1 MTGVGLFFA
10 HENSRSSQRE
20 MISDGVR
27 ALSDGG
33 FLLAAA
39 PTGIGKTAAAL
50 ASALHSSF
58 DNHISSERANIIF
71 MTGRQSQHK
80 IVVDTVR
87 KINSRI
93 PDGVPKISLVDII
106 GREGM
111 CDHVDRMTG
120 KCDCEDGVVEDS
132 RKSRRADLRKRLLEQ
147 PQHVDWT
154 IKYGRARK
162 ICPWASAR
170 LAAGH
175 ADILVCDYNHVF
187 VENVRESSLPAMGI
201 DLENSILIVD
211 EAHNLPDRIRSGLE
225 RRITDQVFKRAL
237 DNIAEYKGNLERR
250 DESLDTGESNELL
263 HARDLEK
270 QIIALQGP
278 MTEWFE
284 MLKSENNNSRGD
296 DLRISS
302 SDFLDVISKST
313 QGVLDEGESTEISRV
328 SDMMDRLFCVV
339 IDEEEDSEG
348 EEQNDCTRIAE
359 ILEICIR
366 YRDSPA
372 FALVFDHSLEQP
384 RITSHLLD
392 PSLVGKEIFER
403 CRGAILMSGTLFPPE
418 MYSEVLGVPSENSS
432 CRIYSSDFP
441 IANRPVLI
449 ANDVTSKFSE
459 RETSMSLIGEH
470 VRAVIENT
478 KGNVAIFAPSYS
490 MLERVHSDF
499 ENLGWPSGKRII
511 KEEQRMSKRRVEEMI
526 STLYEQKE
534 MGGVA
539 IFGVLNGKLSE
550 GVDYS
555 DNILDALVC
564 IGLPLPPP
572 SAKQDALMDYFTD
585 KFDRNRAWK
594 YVSLQP
600 AVNSVLQALGRP
612 IRKKEDR
619 AIIVLLEKRM
629 LERRVSDCMPKMM
642 RIQTSKPSR
651 TAERVRTFFE
661 I

>member
-1 MTGVGLFFA
+1 LSESELFFA
-10 HENSRSSQRE
+10 HENVRDSQGE

-27 ALSDGG
+27 VLSEGG

-50 ASALHSSF
+50 ASALQSSF
-58 DNHISSERANIIF
+58 DNRLSTERSNIIF

-93 PDGVPKISLVDII
+93 PDGIPKISLVDII

-111 CDHVDRMTG
+111 CDHVEAMTG
-120 KCDCEDGVVEDS
+120 KCNCEDDVVEES
-132 RKSRRADLRKRLLEQ
+132 RKSRRADLRQRILEE
-147 PQHVDWT
+147 PRHVDWT
-154 IKYGRARK
+154 VKYGRARK
-162 ICPWASAR
+162 ICPWAAAR
-170 LAAGH
+170 SAAGH
-175 ADILVCDYNHVF
+175 ADVLVCDYNHVF
-187 VENVRESSLPAMGI
+187 VENVREASLPAMGI
-201 DLENSILIVD
+201 ELESSILIID

-225 RRITDQVFKRAL
+225 RRVTDQVFRRAR
-237 DNIAEYKGNLERR
+237 DNIEEYKGNLQRKV
-250 DESLDTGESNELL
+250 DSLDIEESKELIR
-263 HARDLEK
+263 ARELEK
-270 QIIALQGP
+270 QIDALQAP
-278 MTEWFE
+278 VQEWLE
-284 MLKSENNNSRGD
+284 KLKIENENTRGD
-296 DLRISS
+296 DLRISTT
-302 SDFLDVISKST
+302 DFLEVISKSIN
-313 QGVLDEGESTEISRV
+313 GVLDDEQDDDISRV
-328 SDMMDRLFCVV
+328 NGMVQRLFSVV
-339 IDEEEDSEG
+339 IDEEEDSE
-348 EEQNDCTRIAE
+348 EDEQNDCTRIAE

-366 YRDSPA
+366 YRKSPA
-372 FALVFDHSLEQP
+372 LALVFDHSLEQP
-384 RITSHLLD
+384 RLTSHLLD
-392 PSLVGKEIFER
+392 PSLLGEEIFER
-403 CRGAILMSGTLFPPE
+403 CRGSILMSGTLFPPE
-418 MYSEVLGVPSENSS
+418 MYSEILGVPREKAS

-441 IANRPVLI
+441 ISNRPVLI
-449 ANDVTSKFSE
+449 ASDVTSKFTE
-459 RETSMSLIGEH
+459 REMSMSLIGEH

-478 KGNVAIFAPSYS
+478 KGNVAIFAPSYT
-490 MLERVHSDF
+490 MLDRVHSDF
-499 ENLGWPSGKRII
+499 ENLGWSSKRVI
-511 KEEQRMSKRRVEEMI
+511 KEEQRMSKRRVEAMI
-526 STLYEQKE
+526 STLYEQKD

-564 IGLPLPPP
+564 IGLPMAPP
-572 SAKQDALMDYFTD
+572 SAKQDALIEYFTD

-619 AIIVLLEKRM
+619 AIVVLLEKRM

-642 RIQTSKPSR
+642 RMQTSKPSR
-651 TAERVRTFFE
+651 TAERVRAFFE

>member
-1 MTGVGLFFA
+1 MSDIELYFA
-10 HENSRSSQRE
+10 HENARSSQSE
-20 MISDGVR
+20 MIADGVR
-27 ALSDGG
+27 ALTSGG

-58 DNHISSERANIIF
+58 DNHISPDRANIIF

-87 KINSRI
+87 KINNRL
-93 PDGVPKISLVDII
+93 PDGFPKISLVDII

-111 CDHVDRMTG
+111 CDHVDKMTG
-120 KCDCEDGVVEDS
+120 KCDCEDGVVEES
-132 RKSRRADLRKRLLEQ
+132 RKSRRADLRKKLLED

-154 IKYGRARK
+154 VKYGRARK

-175 ADILVCDYNHVF
+175 ADIIVCDYNHVF

-201 DLENSILIVD
+201 ELENSILIVD

-225 RRITDQVFKRAL
+225 RRITDQVFRRAL
-237 DNIAEYKGNLERR
+237 DNIAEYKGNLQRR
-250 DESLDTGESNELL
+250 DESLDIGESNELL
-263 HARDLEK
+263 RARGLEK
-270 QIIALQGP
+270 QIIALQEP

-284 MLKSENNNSRGD
+284 RLKSENNNTRGD

-302 SDFLDVISKST
+302 NELLDVISKST
-313 QGVLDEGESTEISRV
+313 LGVLDEEETTEIARV
-328 SDMMDRLFCVV
+328 SDMIDRLFSVI
-339 IDEEEDSEG
+339 IDEEEDSED

-366 YRDSPA
+366 YRNSPA

-384 RITSHLLD
+384 RLTSHLLD
-392 PSLVGKEIFER
+392 PSLVGEEIFET

-418 MYSEVLGVPSENSS
+418 MYSEVLGVPSEKSS

-449 ANDVTSKFSE
+449 ANDVTSKFTE

-499 ENLGWPSGKRII
+499 ENLGWSRKRII
-511 KEEQRMSKRRVEEMI
+511 KEEQRMSKRRVEGMI
-526 STLYEQKE
+526 STLYEQKD

-564 IGLPLPPP
+564 IGLPMAPP
-572 SAKQDALMDYFTD
+572 SAKQDALMEYFTD
-585 KFDRNRAWK
+585 KFDRSRAWK

-642 RIQTSKPSR
+642 KIQTSKPSR
-651 TAERVRTFFE
+651 TAERVRSFFE

>member
-1 MTGVGLFFA
+1 MSDIGLYFA
-10 HENSRSSQRE
+10 HENARSSQSE
-20 MISDGVR
+20 MIADGVR
-27 ALSDGG
+27 ALTSGG

-58 DNHISSERANIIF
+58 DNHISPDRANIIF

-87 KINSRI
+87 KINNRI
-93 PDGVPKISLVDII
+93 PDGFPKISLVDII

-111 CDHVDRMTG
+111 CDHVDKMTG
-120 KCDCEDGVVEDS
+120 KCDCEDGVVEES
-132 RKSRRADLRKRLLEQ
+132 RKSRRADLRKKLLED
-147 PQHVDWT
+147 PKHVDWT
-154 IKYGRARK
+154 VKYGRARK

-201 DLENSILIVD
+201 ELENSILIVD

-225 RRITDQVFKRAL
+225 RRITDQVFRRAL
-237 DNIAEYKGNLERR
+237 DNIAEYKGNLQRR
-250 DESLDTGESNELL
+250 DESLDIGESNELL
-263 HARDLEK
+263 RARGLEK
-270 QIIALQGP
+270 QIIALQEP

-284 MLKSENNNSRGD
+284 RLKSENNNTRGD

-302 SDFLDVISKST
+302 NELLDVISKST
-313 QGVLDEGESTEISRV
+313 QGVLDEEETTEIARV
-328 SDMMDRLFCVV
+328 SDMIDRLFSVI
-339 IDEEEDSEG
+339 IDEEEDSED

-366 YRDSPA
+366 YRNSPA

-384 RITSHLLD
+384 RLTSHLLD
-392 PSLVGKEIFER
+392 PSLVGEEIFET

-418 MYSEVLGVPSENSS
+418 MYSEVLGVPSEKSS

-449 ANDVTSKFSE
+449 ANDVTSKFTE

-499 ENLGWPSGKRII
+499 ENLGWSRKRII
-511 KEEQRMSKRRVEEMI
+511 KEEQRMSKRRVEGMI
-526 STLYEQKE
+526 STLYEQKD

-564 IGLPLPPP
+564 IGLPMAPP
-572 SAKQDALMDYFTD
+572 SAKQDALMEYFTD
-585 KFDRNRAWK
+585 KFGRSRAWK

-642 RIQTSKPSR
+642 KIQTSKPSR
-651 TAERVRTFFE
+651 TAERVRSFFE

>member
-1 MTGVGLFFA
+1 MSESELFFA
-10 HENSRSSQRE
+10 HENVRDSQGE

-27 ALSDGG
+27 VLSEGG

-50 ASALHSSF
+50 ASALQSSF
-58 DNHISSERANIIF
+58 DNRLSTERSNIIF

-93 PDGVPKISLVDII
+93 PDGIPKISLVDII

-111 CDHVDRMTG
+111 CDHVEAMTG
-120 KCDCEDGVVEDS
+120 KCNCEDDVVEES
-132 RKSRRADLRKRLLEQ
+132 RKSRRADLRQRILEE
-147 PQHVDWT
+147 PRHVDWT
-154 IKYGRARK
+154 VKYGRSRK
-162 ICPWASAR
+162 ICPWAAAR
-170 LAAGH
+170 SAAGH
-175 ADILVCDYNHVF
+175 ADVLVCDYNHVF
-187 VENVRESSLPAMGI
+187 VENVREASLPAMGI
-201 DLENSILIVD
+201 ELESSILIID

-225 RRITDQVFKRAL
+225 RRVTDQVFRRAR
-237 DNIAEYKGNLERR
+237 DNIEEYKGNLQRKV
-250 DESLDTGESNELL
+250 DSLDIEESKELIR
-263 HARDLEK
+263 ARELEK
-270 QIIALQGP
+270 QIDALQAP
-278 MTEWFE
+278 VQEWLE
-284 MLKSENNNSRGD
+284 KLKIENENTRGD
-296 DLRISS
+296 DLRISTT
-302 SDFLDVISKST
+302 DFLEVISKSIN
-313 QGVLDEGESTEISRV
+313 GVLDDEQDDDISRV
-328 SDMMDRLFCVV
+328 NGMVQRLFSVV
-339 IDEEEDSEG
+339 IDEEEDSE
-348 EEQNDCTRIAE
+348 EDEQNDCTRIAE

-366 YRDSPA
+366 YRKSPA
-372 FALVFDHSLEQP
+372 LALVFDHSLEQP
-384 RITSHLLD
+384 RLTSHLLD
-392 PSLVGKEIFER
+392 PSLLGEEIFER
-403 CRGAILMSGTLFPPE
+403 CRGSILMSGTLFPPE
-418 MYSEVLGVPSENSS
+418 MYSEILGVPREKAS

-441 IANRPVLI
+441 ISNRPVLI
-449 ANDVTSKFSE
+449 ASDVTSKFTE
-459 RETSMSLIGEH
+459 REMSMSLIGEH

-490 MLERVHSDF
+490 MLDRVHSDF
-499 ENLGWPSGKRII
+499 ENLGWSSKRVI
-511 KEEQRMSKRRVEEMI
+511 KEEQRMSKRRVEAMI
-526 STLYEQKE
+526 STLYEQKD

-564 IGLPLPPP
+564 IGLPMAPP
-572 SAKQDALMDYFTD
+572 SAKQDALIEYFTD

-619 AIIVLLEKRM
+619 AIVVLLEKRM

-642 RIQTSKPSR
+642 RMQTSKPSR
-651 TAERVRTFFE
+651 TAERVRAFFE

>member
-1 MTGVGLFFA
+1 LSESELFFA
-10 HENSRSSQRE
+10 HENVRDSQGE

-27 ALSDGG
+27 VLSEGG

-50 ASALHSSF
+50 ASALQSSF
-58 DNHISSERANIIF
+58 DNRLSTERSNIIF

-93 PDGVPKISLVDII
+93 PDGIPKISLVDII

-111 CDHVDRMTG
+111 CDHVEAMTG
-120 KCDCEDGVVEDS
+120 KCNCEDDVVEES
-132 RKSRRADLRKRLLEQ
+132 RKSRRADLRQRILEE
-147 PQHVDWT
+147 PRHVDWT
-154 IKYGRARK
+154 VKYGRARK
-162 ICPWASAR
+162 ICPWAAAR
-170 LAAGH
+170 SAAGH
-175 ADILVCDYNHVF
+175 ADVLVCDYNHVF
-187 VENVRESSLPAMGI
+187 VENVREASLPAMGI
-201 DLENSILIVD
+201 ELESSILIID

-225 RRITDQVFKRAL
+225 RRVTDQVFRRAR
-237 DNIAEYKGNLERR
+237 DNIEEYKGNLQRKV
-250 DESLDTGESNELL
+250 DSLDIEESKDLIR
-263 HARDLEK
+263 ARELEK
-270 QIIALQGP
+270 QIDALQAP
-278 MTEWFE
+278 VQEWLE
-284 MLKSENNNSRGD
+284 KLKIENENTRGD
-296 DLRISS
+296 DLRISTT
-302 SDFLDVISKST
+302 DFLEVISKSIN
-313 QGVLDEGESTEISRV
+313 GVLDDEQDDDISRV
-328 SDMMDRLFCVV
+328 NGMVQRLFSVV
-339 IDEEEDSEG
+339 IDEEEDSE
-348 EEQNDCTRIAE
+348 EDEQNDCTRIAE

-366 YRDSPA
+366 YRKSPA
-372 FALVFDHSLEQP
+372 LALVFDHSLEQP
-384 RITSHLLD
+384 RLTSHLLD
-392 PSLVGKEIFER
+392 PSLLGEEIFER
-403 CRGAILMSGTLFPPE
+403 CRGSILMSGTLFPPE
-418 MYSEVLGVPSENSS
+418 MYSEILGVPREKAS

-441 IANRPVLI
+441 ISNRPVLI
-449 ANDVTSKFSE
+449 ASDVTSKFTE
-459 RETSMSLIGEH
+459 REMSMSLIGEH

-490 MLERVHSDF
+490 MLDRVHSDF
-499 ENLGWPSGKRII
+499 ENLGWSSKRVI
-511 KEEQRMSKRRVEEMI
+511 KEEQRMSKRRVEAMI
-526 STLYEQKE
+526 STLYEQRD

-564 IGLPLPPP
+564 IGLPMAPP
-572 SAKQDALMDYFTD
+572 SAKQDALIEYFTD

-619 AIIVLLEKRM
+619 AIVVLLEKRM

-642 RIQTSKPSR
+642 RMQTSKPSR
-651 TAERVRTFFE
+651 TAERVRAFFE

>member
-1 MTGVGLFFA
+1 
-10 HENSRSSQRE
+10 

-27 ALSDGG
+27 ALTNGG

-58 DNHISSERANIIF
+58 DNHISPDRANIIF
-71 MTGRQSQHK
+71 MTGRQTQHK

-106 GREGM
+106 GRDGM
-111 CDHVDRMTG
+111 CDHVDKMTG
-120 KCDCEDGVVEDS
+120 KCDCEDGVVEES
-132 RKSRRADLRKRLLEQ
+132 RKSRRADLRKKLLDE

-154 IKYGRARK
+154 VKYGRARK

-201 DLENSILIVD
+201 ELENSILIVD

-225 RRITDQVFKRAL
+225 RRITDQVFRRAL
-237 DNIAEYKGNLERR
+237 DNIAEYKGNLQRR
-250 DESLDTGESNELL
+250 DDSLDIGESNELL
-263 HARDLEK
+263 RARDLEK
-270 QIIALQGP
+270 QIIALQEP
-278 MTEWFE
+278 MAKWFE
-284 MLKSENNNSRGD
+284 RLKSENNSTKGD

-302 SDFLDVISKST
+302 NELLDVISKST
-313 QGVLDEGESTEISRV
+313 QGVLEENESTEITRV
-328 SDMMDRLFCVV
+328 SDLIDRLFSVV
-339 IDEEEDSEG
+339 IDEEEDTED

-366 YRDSPA
+366 YRNSPA
-372 FALVFDHSLEQP
+372 LALVFDHSLEQP
-384 RITSHLLD
+384 RLTSHLLD
-392 PSLVGKEIFER
+392 PSLVGEEIFET

-418 MYSEVLGVPSENSS
+418 MYSEVLGVPSKKSS

-449 ANDVTSKFSE
+449 ANDVTSKFTE

-499 ENLGWPSGKRII
+499 ENLGWPSKRII
-511 KEEQRMSKRRVEEMI
+511 KEEQRMSKRRVEGMI
-526 STLYEQKE
+526 STLYEQKD

-564 IGLPLPPP
+564 IGLPMAPP
-572 SAKQDALMDYFTD
+572 SAKQDALMEYFTD
-585 KFDRNRAWK
+585 KFDRSRAWK

-642 RIQTSKPSR
+642 KIQTSKPSR
-651 TAERVRTFFE
+651 TAERVRSFFE

>member
-1 MTGVGLFFA
+1 MSESELFFA
-10 HENSRSSQRE
+10 HENVRDSQGE

-27 ALSDGG
+27 VLSEGG

-50 ASALHSSF
+50 ASALQSSF
-58 DNHISSERANIIF
+58 DNRLSTERSNIIF

-93 PDGVPKISLVDII
+93 PDGIPKISLVDII

-111 CDHVDRMTG
+111 CDHVEAMTG
-120 KCDCEDGVVEDS
+120 KCNCEDDVVEES
-132 RKSRRADLRKRLLEQ
+132 RKSRRADLRQRILEE
-147 PQHVDWT
+147 PRHVDWT
-154 IKYGRARK
+154 VKYGRARK
-162 ICPWASAR
+162 ICPWAAAR
-170 LAAGH
+170 SAAGH
-175 ADILVCDYNHVF
+175 ADVLVCDYNHVF
-187 VENVRESSLPAMGI
+187 VENVREASLPAMGI
-201 DLENSILIVD
+201 ELESSILIID

-225 RRITDQVFKRAL
+225 RRVTDQVFRRAR
-237 DNIAEYKGNLERR
+237 DNIEEYKGNLQRKV
-250 DESLDTGESNELL
+250 DSLDIEESKDLIR
-263 HARDLEK
+263 ARELEK
-270 QIIALQGP
+270 QIDALQAP
-278 MTEWFE
+278 VQEWLE
-284 MLKSENNNSRGD
+284 ELKIENENTRGD
-296 DLRISS
+296 DLRISTT
-302 SDFLDVISKST
+302 DFLEVISKSIN
-313 QGVLDEGESTEISRV
+313 GVLDDEQDDDISRV
-328 SDMMDRLFCVV
+328 NGMVQRLFSVV
-339 IDEEEDSEG
+339 IDEEEDSE
-348 EEQNDCTRIAE
+348 EDEQNDCTRIAE

-366 YRDSPA
+366 YRKSPA
-372 FALVFDHSLEQP
+372 LALVFDHSLEQP
-384 RITSHLLD
+384 RLTSHLLD
-392 PSLVGKEIFER
+392 PSLLGEEIFER
-403 CRGAILMSGTLFPPE
+403 CRGSILMSGTLFPPE
-418 MYSEVLGVPSENSS
+418 MYSEILGVPREKAS

-441 IANRPVLI
+441 ISNRPVLI
-449 ANDVTSKFSE
+449 ASDVTSKFTE
-459 RETSMSLIGEH
+459 REMSMSLIGEH

-490 MLERVHSDF
+490 MLDRVHSDF
-499 ENLGWPSGKRII
+499 ENLGWSSKRVI
-511 KEEQRMSKRRVEEMI
+511 KEEQRMSKRRVEAMI
-526 STLYEQKE
+526 STLYEQRD

-564 IGLPLPPP
+564 IGLPMAPP
-572 SAKQDALMDYFTD
+572 SAKQDALIEYFTD

-619 AIIVLLEKRM
+619 AIVVLLEKRM

-642 RIQTSKPSR
+642 RMQTSKPSR
-651 TAERVRTFFE
+651 TAERVRAFFE

>member
-1 MTGVGLFFA
+1 MSDIELYFA
-10 HENSRSSQRE
+10 HENARSSQSE
-20 MISDGVR
+20 MIADGVR
-27 ALSDGG
+27 ALTSGG

-58 DNHISSERANIIF
+58 DNHISPDRANIIF

-87 KINSRI
+87 KINNRI
-93 PDGVPKISLVDII
+93 PDGFPKISLVDII

-111 CDHVDRMTG
+111 CDHVDKMTG
-120 KCDCEDGVVEDS
+120 KCDCEDGVVEES
-132 RKSRRADLRKRLLEQ
+132 RKSRRADLRKKLLED

-154 IKYGRARK
+154 VKYGRARK

-175 ADILVCDYNHVF
+175 ADIIVCDYNHVF

-201 DLENSILIVD
+201 ELENSILIVD

-225 RRITDQVFKRAL
+225 RRITDQVFRRAL
-237 DNIAEYKGNLERR
+237 DNIAEYKGNLQRR
-250 DESLDTGESNELL
+250 DESLDIGESNELL
-263 HARDLEK
+263 RARDLEK
-270 QIIALQGP
+270 QIIALQEP

-284 MLKSENNNSRGD
+284 RLKSENNNTRGD

-302 SDFLDVISKST
+302 NELLDVISKST
-313 QGVLDEGESTEISRV
+313 QGVLDEEETTEIARV
-328 SDMMDRLFCVV
+328 SDMIDRLFSVI
-339 IDEEEDSEG
+339 IDEEEDSED

-366 YRDSPA
+366 YRNSPA

-384 RITSHLLD
+384 RLTSHLLD
-392 PSLVGKEIFER
+392 PSLVGEEIFET

-418 MYSEVLGVPSENSS
+418 MYSEVLGVPSEKSS

-449 ANDVTSKFSE
+449 ANDVTSKFTE

-499 ENLGWPSGKRII
+499 ENLGWSRKRII
-511 KEEQRMSKRRVEEMI
+511 KEEQRMSKRRVEGMI
-526 STLYEQKE
+526 STLYEQKD

-564 IGLPLPPP
+564 IGLPMAPP
-572 SAKQDALMDYFTD
+572 SAKQDALMEYFTD
-585 KFDRNRAWK
+585 KFDRSRAWK

-642 RIQTSKPSR
+642 KIQTSKPSR
-651 TAERVRTFFE
+651 TAERVRSFFE

>member
-1 MTGVGLFFA
+1 
-10 HENSRSSQRE
+10 

-27 ALSDGG
+27 ALTNGG

-58 DNHISSERANIIF
+58 DNHISPDRANIIF
-71 MTGRQSQHK
+71 MTGRQTQHK

-106 GREGM
+106 GRDGM
-111 CDHVDRMTG
+111 CDHVDKMTG
-120 KCDCEDGVVEDS
+120 KCDCEDGVVEES
-132 RKSRRADLRKRLLEQ
+132 RKSRRADLRKKLLDE

-154 IKYGRARK
+154 VKYGRARK

-201 DLENSILIVD
+201 ELENSILIVD

-225 RRITDQVFKRAL
+225 RRITDQVFRRAL
-237 DNIAEYKGNLERR
+237 DNIAEYKGNLQRR
-250 DESLDTGESNELL
+250 DDSLDIGESNELL
-263 HARDLEK
+263 RARDLEK
-270 QIIALQGP
+270 QIIALQEP
-278 MTEWFE
+278 MAKWFE
-284 MLKSENNNSRGD
+284 RLKSENNSTKGD

-302 SDFLDVISKST
+302 NELLDVISKST
-313 QGVLDEGESTEISRV
+313 QGVLEENESTEITRV
-328 SDMMDRLFCVV
+328 SDLIDRLFSVV
-339 IDEEEDSEG
+339 IDEEEDTED

-366 YRDSPA
+366 YRNSPA
-372 FALVFDHSLEQP
+372 LALVFDHSLEQP
-384 RITSHLLD
+384 RLTSHLLD
-392 PSLVGKEIFER
+392 PSLVGEEIFET

-418 MYSEVLGVPSENSS
+418 MYSEVLGVPSKKSS

-449 ANDVTSKFSE
+449 ANDVTSKFTE

-499 ENLGWPSGKRII
+499 ENLGWSSKRII
-511 KEEQRMSKRRVEEMI
+511 KEEQRMSKRRVEGMI
-526 STLYEQKE
+526 STLYEQKD

-564 IGLPLPPP
+564 IGLPMAPP
-572 SAKQDALMDYFTD
+572 SAKQDALMEYFTD
-585 KFDRNRAWK
+585 KFDRSRAWK

-642 RIQTSKPSR
+642 KIQTSKPSR
-651 TAERVRTFFE
+651 TAERVRSFFE

>member
-1 MTGVGLFFA
+1 MSESELFFA
-10 HENSRSSQRE
+10 HENVRDSQGE

-27 ALSDGG
+27 VLSEGG

-50 ASALHSSF
+50 ASALQSSF
-58 DNHISSERANIIF
+58 DNRLSTERSNIIF

-93 PDGVPKISLVDII
+93 PDGIPKISLVDII

-111 CDHVDRMTG
+111 CDHVEAMTG
-120 KCDCEDGVVEDS
+120 KCNCEDDVVEES
-132 RKSRRADLRKRLLEQ
+132 RKSRRADLRQRILEE
-147 PQHVDWT
+147 PRDVDWT
-154 IKYGRARK
+154 VKYGRARK
-162 ICPWASAR
+162 ICPWAAAR
-170 LAAGH
+170 SAAGH
-175 ADILVCDYNHVF
+175 ADVLVCDYNHVF
-187 VENVRESSLPAMGI
+187 VENVREASLPAMGI
-201 DLENSILIVD
+201 ELERSILIID

-225 RRITDQVFKRAL
+225 RRVTDQVFRRAR
-237 DNIAEYKGNLERR
+237 DNIEEYKGNLQRKV
-250 DESLDTGESNELL
+250 DSLDIEESKELIR
-263 HARDLEK
+263 ARELEK
-270 QIIALQGP
+270 QIDALQAP
-278 MTEWFE
+278 VQEWLE
-284 MLKSENNNSRGD
+284 KLKIENENTRGD
-296 DLRISS
+296 DLRISTT
-302 SDFLDVISKST
+302 DFLEVISKSIN
-313 QGVLDEGESTEISRV
+313 GVLDDEQDDDISRV
-328 SDMMDRLFCVV
+328 NGMVQRLFSVV
-339 IDEEEDSEG
+339 IDEEEDSE
-348 EEQNDCTRIAE
+348 EDEQNDCTRIAE

-366 YRDSPA
+366 YRKSPA
-372 FALVFDHSLEQP
+372 LALVFDHSLEQP
-384 RITSHLLD
+384 RLTSHLLD
-392 PSLVGKEIFER
+392 PSLLGEEIFER
-403 CRGAILMSGTLFPPE
+403 CRGSILMSGTLFPPE
-418 MYSEVLGVPSENSS
+418 MYSEILGVPREKAS

-441 IANRPVLI
+441 ISNRPVLI
-449 ANDVTSKFSE
+449 ASDVTSKFTE
-459 RETSMSLIGEH
+459 REMSMSLIGEH

-490 MLERVHSDF
+490 MLDRVHSDF
-499 ENLGWPSGKRII
+499 ENLGWSSKRVI
-511 KEEQRMSKRRVEEMI
+511 KEEQRMSKRRVEAMI
-526 STLYEQKE
+526 STLYEQKD

-564 IGLPLPPP
+564 IGLPMAPP
-572 SAKQDALMDYFTD
+572 SAKQDALIEYFTD

-612 IRKKEDR
+612 IMKKEDR
-619 AIIVLLEKRM
+619 AIVVLLEKRM

-642 RIQTSKPSR
+642 RMQTSKPSR
-651 TAERVRTFFE
+651 TAERVRAFFE

>member
-1 MTGVGLFFA
+1 M
-10 HENSRSSQRE
+10 
-20 MISDGVR
+20 
-27 ALSDGG
+27 
-33 FLLAAA
+33 
-39 PTGIGKTAAAL
+39 
-50 ASALHSSF
+50 
-58 DNHISSERANIIF
+58 
-71 MTGRQSQHK
+71 
-80 IVVDTVR
+80 
-87 KINSRI
+87 
-93 PDGVPKISLVDII
+93 
-106 GREGM
+106 
-111 CDHVDRMTG
+111 
-120 KCDCEDGVVEDS
+120 
-132 RKSRRADLRKRLLEQ
+132 
-147 PQHVDWT
+147 
-154 IKYGRARK
+154 
-162 ICPWASAR
+162 
-170 LAAGH
+170 
-175 ADILVCDYNHVF
+175 
-187 VENVRESSLPAMGI
+187 
-201 DLENSILIVD
+201 
-211 EAHNLPDRIRSGLE
+211 
-225 RRITDQVFKRAL
+225 
-237 DNIAEYKGNLERR
+237 
-250 DESLDTGESNELL
+250 
-263 HARDLEK
+263 
-270 QIIALQGP
+270 
-278 MTEWFE
+278 
-284 MLKSENNNSRGD
+284 
-296 DLRISS
+296 
-302 SDFLDVISKST
+302 ISKST

-499 ENLGWPSGKRII
+499 ENLGWSSGKRII

-564 IGLPLPPP
+564 IGLPMPPP
-572 SAKQDALMDYFTD
+572 SAKQDALMDYFTH

-642 RIQTSKPSR
+642 KIQTSKPSR

>member
-1 MTGVGLFFA
+1 MSESELFFA
-10 HENSRSSQRE
+10 HENVRDSQGE

-27 ALSDGG
+27 VLSEGG

-50 ASALHSSF
+50 ASALQSSF
-58 DNHISSERANIIF
+58 DNRLSTERSNIIF

-93 PDGVPKISLVDII
+93 PDGIPKISLVDII

-111 CDHVDRMTG
+111 CDHVEAMTG
-120 KCDCEDGVVEDS
+120 KCNCEDDVVEES
-132 RKSRRADLRKRLLEQ
+132 RKSRRADLRQRILEE
-147 PQHVDWT
+147 PRHVDWT
-154 IKYGRARK
+154 VKYGRARK
-162 ICPWASAR
+162 ICPWAAAR
-170 LAAGH
+170 SAAGH
-175 ADILVCDYNHVF
+175 ADVLVCDYNHVF
-187 VENVRESSLPAMGI
+187 VENVREASLPAMGI
-201 DLENSILIVD
+201 ELESSILIID

-225 RRITDQVFKRAL
+225 RRVTDQVFRRAR
-237 DNIAEYKGNLERR
+237 DNIEEYKGNLQRKV
-250 DESLDTGESNELL
+250 DSLDIEESKELIR
-263 HARDLEK
+263 ARELEK
-270 QIIALQGP
+270 QIDALQGP
-278 MTEWFE
+278 VQEWLE
-284 MLKSENNNSRGD
+284 KLKIENENTRGD
-296 DLRISS
+296 DLRISTT
-302 SDFLDVISKST
+302 DFLEVISKSIN
-313 QGVLDEGESTEISRV
+313 GVLDDEQDDDISRV
-328 SDMMDRLFCVV
+328 NGMVQRLFSVV
-339 IDEEEDSEG
+339 IDEEEDSE
-348 EEQNDCTRIAE
+348 EDEQNDCTRIAE

-366 YRDSPA
+366 YRKSPA
-372 FALVFDHSLEQP
+372 LALVFDHSLEQP
-384 RITSHLLD
+384 RLTSHLLD
-392 PSLVGKEIFER
+392 PSLLGEEIFER
-403 CRGAILMSGTLFPPE
+403 CRGSILMSGTLFPPE
-418 MYSEVLGVPSENSS
+418 MYSEILGVPREKAS

-441 IANRPVLI
+441 ISNRPVLI
-449 ANDVTSKFSE
+449 ASDVTSKFTE
-459 RETSMSLIGEH
+459 REMSMSLIGEH

-490 MLERVHSDF
+490 MLDRVHSDF
-499 ENLGWPSGKRII
+499 ENLGWSSKRVI
-511 KEEQRMSKRRVEEMI
+511 KEEQRMSKRRVEAMI
-526 STLYEQKE
+526 STLYEQKD

-564 IGLPLPPP
+564 IGLPMAPP
-572 SAKQDALMDYFTD
+572 SAKQDALIEYFTD

-619 AIIVLLEKRM
+619 AIVVLLEKRM

-642 RIQTSKPSR
+642 RMQTSKPSR
-651 TAERVRTFFE
+651 TAERVRAFFE

>member
-1 MTGVGLFFA
+1 MSESELFFA
-10 HENSRSSQRE
+10 HENVRDSQGE

-27 ALSDGG
+27 VLSEGG

-50 ASALHSSF
+50 ASALQSSF
-58 DNHISSERANIIF
+58 DNRLSTERSNIIF

-93 PDGVPKISLVDII
+93 PDGIPKISLVDII

-111 CDHVDRMTG
+111 CDHVEAMTG
-120 KCDCEDGVVEDS
+120 KCNCEDDVVEES
-132 RKSRRADLRKRLLEQ
+132 RKSRRADLRQRILEE
-147 PQHVDWT
+147 PRHVDWT
-154 IKYGRARK
+154 VKYGRARK
-162 ICPWASAR
+162 ICPWAAAR
-170 LAAGH
+170 SAAGH
-175 ADILVCDYNHVF
+175 ADVLVCDYNHVF
-187 VENVRESSLPAMGI
+187 VENVREASLPAMGI
-201 DLENSILIVD
+201 ELESSILIID

-225 RRITDQVFKRAL
+225 RRVTDQVFRRAR
-237 DNIAEYKGNLERR
+237 DNIEEYKGNLQRKV
-250 DESLDTGESNELL
+250 DSLDIEESKELIR
-263 HARDLEK
+263 ARELEK
-270 QIIALQGP
+270 QIDALQGP
-278 MTEWFE
+278 VQEWLE
-284 MLKSENNNSRGD
+284 KLKIENENTRGD
-296 DLRISS
+296 DLRISTT
-302 SDFLDVISKST
+302 DFLEVISKSIN
-313 QGVLDEGESTEISRV
+313 GVLDDEQDDDISRV
-328 SDMMDRLFCVV
+328 NGMVQRLFSVV
-339 IDEEEDSEG
+339 IDEEEDSE
-348 EEQNDCTRIAE
+348 EDEQNDCTRIAE

-366 YRDSPA
+366 YRKSPA
-372 FALVFDHSLEQP
+372 LALVFDHSLEQP
-384 RITSHLLD
+384 RLTSHLLD
-392 PSLVGKEIFER
+392 PSLLGEEIFER
-403 CRGAILMSGTLFPPE
+403 CRGSILMSGTLFPPE
-418 MYSEVLGVPSENSS
+418 MYSDILGVPREKAS

-441 IANRPVLI
+441 ISNRPVLI
-449 ANDVTSKFSE
+449 ASDVTSKFTE
-459 RETSMSLIGEH
+459 REMSMSLIGEH

-490 MLERVHSDF
+490 MLDRVHSDF
-499 ENLGWPSGKRII
+499 ENLGWSSKRVI
-511 KEEQRMSKRRVEEMI
+511 KEEQRMSKRRVEAMI
-526 STLYEQKE
+526 STLYEQKD

-564 IGLPLPPP
+564 IGLPMAPP
-572 SAKQDALMDYFTD
+572 SAKQDALIEYFTD

-619 AIIVLLEKRM
+619 AIVVLLEKRM

-642 RIQTSKPSR
+642 RMQTSKPSR
-651 TAERVRTFFE
+651 TAERVRAFFE

>member
-1 MTGVGLFFA
+1 MSESELFFA
-10 HENSRSSQRE
+10 HENVRDSQGE

-27 ALSDGG
+27 VLSEGG

-50 ASALHSSF
+50 ASALQSSF
-58 DNHISSERANIIF
+58 DDRLSTERSNIIF

-93 PDGVPKISLVDII
+93 PDGIPKISLVDII

-111 CDHVDRMTG
+111 CDHVEAMTG
-120 KCDCEDGVVEDS
+120 KCNCEDDIVEES
-132 RKSRRADLRKRLLEQ
+132 RKSRRADLRQRILEE
-147 PQHVDWT
+147 PRHVDWT
-154 IKYGRARK
+154 VKYGRARK
-162 ICPWASAR
+162 ICPWAAAR
-170 LAAGH
+170 SAAGH
-175 ADILVCDYNHVF
+175 ADVLVCDYNHVF
-187 VENVRESSLPAMGI
+187 VENVREASLPAMGI
-201 DLENSILIVD
+201 ELESSILIID

-225 RRITDQVFKRAL
+225 RRVTDQVFRRAR
-237 DNIAEYKGNLERR
+237 DNIEEYKGNLQRKV
-250 DESLDTGESNELL
+250 DSLDIEESKELIR
-263 HARDLEK
+263 ARELEK
-270 QIIALQGP
+270 QIDALQGP
-278 MTEWFE
+278 VQEWLE
-284 MLKSENNNSRGD
+284 KLKIENENTRGD
-296 DLRISS
+296 DLRISTT
-302 SDFLDVISKST
+302 DFLEVISKSIN
-313 QGVLDEGESTEISRV
+313 GVLDDEQDDDISRV
-328 SDMMDRLFCVV
+328 NGMVQRLFSVV
-339 IDEEEDSEG
+339 IDEEEDSE
-348 EEQNDCTRIAE
+348 EDEQNDCTRIAE

-366 YRDSPA
+366 YRKSPA
-372 FALVFDHSLEQP
+372 LALVFDHSLEQP
-384 RITSHLLD
+384 RLTSHLLD
-392 PSLVGKEIFER
+392 PSLLGEEIFER
-403 CRGAILMSGTLFPPE
+403 CRGSILMSGTLFPPE
-418 MYSEVLGVPSENSS
+418 MYSEILGVPREKAS

-441 IANRPVLI
+441 ISNRPVLI
-449 ANDVTSKFSE
+449 ASDVTSKFTE
-459 RETSMSLIGEH
+459 REMSMSLIGEH

-490 MLERVHSDF
+490 MLDRVHSDF
-499 ENLGWPSGKRII
+499 ENLGWSSKRVI
-511 KEEQRMSKRRVEEMI
+511 KEEQRMSKRRVEAMI
-526 STLYEQKE
+526 STLYEQKD

-564 IGLPLPPP
+564 IGLPMAPP
-572 SAKQDALMDYFTD
+572 SAKQDALIEYFTD

-619 AIIVLLEKRM
+619 AIVVLLEKRM

-642 RIQTSKPSR
+642 RMQTSKPSR
-651 TAERVRTFFE
+651 TAERVRAFFE

>member
-1 MTGVGLFFA
+1 
-10 HENSRSSQRE
+10 

-27 ALSDGG
+27 ALTNGG

-58 DNHISSERANIIF
+58 DNHISPDRANIIF
-71 MTGRQSQHK
+71 MTGRQTQHK

-111 CDHVDRMTG
+111 CDHVDKMTG
-120 KCDCEDGVVEDS
+120 KCDCEDGVVEES
-132 RKSRRADLRKRLLEQ
+132 RKSRRADLRRKLLDE

-154 IKYGRARK
+154 VKYGRSRK

-201 DLENSILIVD
+201 ELENSILIVD

-225 RRITDQVFKRAL
+225 RRITDQVFRRAL
-237 DNIAEYKGNLERR
+237 DNIAEYKGNLQRR
-250 DESLDTGESNELL
+250 DDSLDIGESNELL
-263 HARDLEK
+263 RARDLEK
-270 QIIALQGP
+270 QIIALQEP
-278 MTEWFE
+278 MAKWFE
-284 MLKSENNNSRGD
+284 RLKSENDNTKGD

-302 SDFLDVISKST
+302 NELLDVISKST
-313 QGVLDEGESTEISRV
+313 QGVLDEDESTEITRV
-328 SDMMDRLFCVV
+328 SDLIDRLFSVV
-339 IDEEEDSEG
+339 IDEEEDTED

-366 YRDSPA
+366 YRNSPA
-372 FALVFDHSLEQP
+372 LALVFDHSLEQP
-384 RITSHLLD
+384 RLTSHLLD
-392 PSLVGKEIFER
+392 PSLVGEEIFET

-418 MYSEVLGVPSENSS
+418 MYSEVLGVPSKKSS

-449 ANDVTSKFSE
+449 ANDVTSKFTE

-499 ENLGWPSGKRII
+499 ENLGWSSKRII
-511 KEEQRMSKRRVEEMI
+511 KEEQRMSKRRVEGMI
-526 STLYEQKE
+526 STLYEQKD

-564 IGLPLPPP
+564 IGLPMAPP
-572 SAKQDALMDYFTD
+572 SAKQDALMEYFTD
-585 KFDRNRAWK
+585 KFDRSRAWK

-642 RIQTSKPSR
+642 KIQTSKPSR
-651 TAERVRTFFE
+651 TAERVRSFFE

>member
-1 MTGVGLFFA
+1 
-10 HENSRSSQRE
+10 

-27 ALSDGG
+27 ALTNGG

-58 DNHISSERANIIF
+58 DNHISPDRANIIF
-71 MTGRQSQHK
+71 MTGRQTQHK

-111 CDHVDRMTG
+111 CDHVDKMTG
-120 KCDCEDGVVEDS
+120 KCDCEDGVVEES
-132 RKSRRADLRKRLLEQ
+132 RKSRRADLRKKLLDE

-154 IKYGRARK
+154 VKYGRARK

-201 DLENSILIVD
+201 ELENSILIVD

-225 RRITDQVFKRAL
+225 RRITDQVFRRAL
-237 DNIAEYKGNLERR
+237 DNIAEYKGNLQRR
-250 DESLDTGESNELL
+250 DDSLDIGESNELL
-263 HARDLEK
+263 RARDLEK
-270 QIIALQGP
+270 QIIALQEP
-278 MTEWFE
+278 MAKWFE
-284 MLKSENNNSRGD
+284 RLKSENNSTKGD

-302 SDFLDVISKST
+302 NELLDVISKST
-313 QGVLDEGESTEISRV
+313 QGVLDENESTEITRV
-328 SDMMDRLFCVV
+328 SDLIDRLFSVV
-339 IDEEEDSEG
+339 IDEEEDTED

-366 YRDSPA
+366 YRNSPA
-372 FALVFDHSLEQP
+372 LALVFDHSLEQP
-384 RITSHLLD
+384 RLTSHLLD
-392 PSLVGKEIFER
+392 PSLVGEEIFGT

-418 MYSEVLGVPSENSS
+418 MYSEVLGVPSKKSS

-449 ANDVTSKFSE
+449 ANDVTSKFTE

-499 ENLGWPSGKRII
+499 ENLGWSGKRII
-511 KEEQRMSKRRVEEMI
+511 KEEQRMSKRRVEGMI
-526 STLYEQKE
+526 STLYEQKD

-564 IGLPLPPP
+564 IGLPMAPP
-572 SAKQDALMDYFTD
+572 SAKQDALMEYFTD
-585 KFDRNRAWK
+585 KFDRSRAWK

-642 RIQTSKPSR
+642 KIQTSKPSR
-651 TAERVRTFFE
+651 TAERVRSFFE

>member
-1 MTGVGLFFA
+1 MSESELFFA
-10 HENSRSSQRE
+10 HENVRDSQGE

-27 ALSDGG
+27 VLSEGG

-50 ASALHSSF
+50 ASALQSSF
-58 DNHISSERANIIF
+58 DNRLSTERSNIIF

-93 PDGVPKISLVDII
+93 PDGIPKISLVDII

-111 CDHVDRMTG
+111 CDHVEAMTG
-120 KCDCEDGVVEDS
+120 KCNCEDDVVEES
-132 RKSRRADLRKRLLEQ
+132 RKSRRADLRQRILEE
-147 PQHVDWT
+147 PRHVDWT
-154 IKYGRARK
+154 VKYGRARK
-162 ICPWASAR
+162 ICPWAAAR
-170 LAAGH
+170 SAAGH
-175 ADILVCDYNHVF
+175 ADVLVCDYNHVF
-187 VENVRESSLPAMGI
+187 VENVREASLPAMGI
-201 DLENSILIVD
+201 ELESSILIID

-225 RRITDQVFKRAL
+225 RRVTDQVFRRAR
-237 DNIAEYKGNLERR
+237 DNIEEYKGNLQRKV
-250 DESLDTGESNELL
+250 DSLDIEESKELIR
-263 HARDLEK
+263 ARELEK
-270 QIIALQGP
+270 QIDALQAP
-278 MTEWFE
+278 VQEWLE
-284 MLKSENNNSRGD
+284 KLKIENENTRGD
-296 DLRISS
+296 DLRISTT
-302 SDFLDVISKST
+302 DFLEVISKSIN
-313 QGVLDEGESTEISRV
+313 GVLDDEQDDDISRV
-328 SDMMDRLFCVV
+328 NGMVQRLFSVV
-339 IDEEEDSEG
+339 IDEEEDSDED
-348 EEQNDCTRIAE
+348 EQNDCTRIAE

-366 YRDSPA
+366 YRKSPA
-372 FALVFDHSLEQP
+372 LALVFDHSLEQP
-384 RITSHLLD
+384 RLTSHLLD
-392 PSLVGKEIFER
+392 PSLLGEEIFER
-403 CRGAILMSGTLFPPE
+403 CRGSILMSGTLFPPE
-418 MYSEVLGVPSENSS
+418 MYSEILGVPREKAS

-441 IANRPVLI
+441 ISNRPVLI
-449 ANDVTSKFSE
+449 ASDVTSKFTE
-459 RETSMSLIGEH
+459 REMSMSLIGEH

-490 MLERVHSDF
+490 MLDRVHSDF
-499 ENLGWPSGKRII
+499 ENLGWSSKRVI
-511 KEEQRMSKRRVEEMI
+511 KEEQRMSKRRVEAMI
-526 STLYEQKE
+526 STLYEQKD

-564 IGLPLPPP
+564 IGLPMAPP
-572 SAKQDALMDYFTD
+572 SAKQDALIEYFTD

-619 AIIVLLEKRM
+619 AIVVLLEKRM

-642 RIQTSKPSR
+642 RMQTSKPSR
-651 TAERVRTFFE
+651 TAERVRAFFE

>member
-1 MTGVGLFFA
+1 L
-10 HENSRSSQRE
+10 RRK
-20 MISDGVR
+20 
-27 ALSDGG
+27 
-33 FLLAAA
+33 LL
-39 PTGIGKTAAAL
+39 
-50 ASALHSSF
+50 
-58 DNHISSERANIIF
+58 DE
-71 MTGRQSQHK
+71 
-80 IVVDTVR
+80 
-87 KINSRI
+87 
-93 PDGVPKISLVDII
+93 
-106 GREGM
+106 
-111 CDHVDRMTG
+111 
-120 KCDCEDGVVEDS
+120 
-132 RKSRRADLRKRLLEQ
+132 

-154 IKYGRARK
+154 VKYGRSRK

-201 DLENSILIVD
+201 ELENSILIVD

-225 RRITDQVFKRAL
+225 RRITDQVFRRAL
-237 DNIAEYKGNLERR
+237 DNIAEYKGNLQRR
-250 DESLDTGESNELL
+250 DDSLDIGESNELL
-263 HARDLEK
+263 RARDLEK
-270 QIIALQGP
+270 QIIALQEP
-278 MTEWFE
+278 MAKWFE
-284 MLKSENNNSRGD
+284 RLKSENNNTKGD

-302 SDFLDVISKST
+302 NELLDVISKST
-313 QGVLDEGESTEISRV
+313 QGVLDEDESTEITRV
-328 SDMMDRLFCVV
+328 SDLIDRLFSVV
-339 IDEEEDSEG
+339 IDEEEDTED

-366 YRDSPA
+366 YRNSPA
-372 FALVFDHSLEQP
+372 LALVFDHSLEQP
-384 RITSHLLD
+384 RLTSHLLD
-392 PSLVGKEIFER
+392 PSLVGEEIFET

-418 MYSEVLGVPSENSS
+418 MYSEVLGVPSKKSS

-449 ANDVTSKFSE
+449 ANDVTSKFTE

-499 ENLGWPSGKRII
+499 ENLGWSSKRII
-511 KEEQRMSKRRVEEMI
+511 KEEQRMSKRRVEGMI
-526 STLYEQKE
+526 STLYEQKD

-564 IGLPLPPP
+564 IGLPMAPP
-572 SAKQDALMDYFTD
+572 SAKQDALMEYFTD
-585 KFDRNRAWK
+585 KFDRSRAWK

-642 RIQTSKPSR
+642 KIQTSKPSR
-651 TAERVRTFFE
+651 TAERVRSFFE

>member
-1 MTGVGLFFA
+1 MSDIELYFA
-10 HENSRSSQRE
+10 HENARSSQSE
-20 MISDGVR
+20 MIADGVR
-27 ALSDGG
+27 ALTSGG

-58 DNHISSERANIIF
+58 DNHISPDRANIIF

-87 KINSRI
+87 KINNRL
-93 PDGVPKISLVDII
+93 PDGFPKISLVDII

-111 CDHVDRMTG
+111 CDHVDKMTG
-120 KCDCEDGVVEDS
+120 KCDCEDGVVEES
-132 RKSRRADLRKRLLEQ
+132 RKSRRADLRKKLLED

-154 IKYGRARK
+154 VKYGRARK

-175 ADILVCDYNHVF
+175 ADIIVCDYNHVF

-201 DLENSILIVD
+201 ELENSILIVD

-225 RRITDQVFKRAL
+225 RRITGQVFRRAL
-237 DNIAEYKGNLERR
+237 DNIAEYKGNLQRR
-250 DESLDTGESNELL
+250 DESLDIGESNELL
-263 HARDLEK
+263 RARGLEK
-270 QIIALQGP
+270 QIIALQEP

-284 MLKSENNNSRGD
+284 RLKYENNNTRGD

-302 SDFLDVISKST
+302 NELLDVISKST
-313 QGVLDEGESTEISRV
+313 QGVLDEEETTEIARV
-328 SDMMDRLFCVV
+328 SDMIDRLFSVI
-339 IDEEEDSEG
+339 IDEEEDSED

-366 YRDSPA
+366 YRNSPA

-384 RITSHLLD
+384 RLTSHLLD
-392 PSLVGKEIFER
+392 PSLVGEEIFET

-418 MYSEVLGVPSENSS
+418 MYSEVLGVPSEKSS

-449 ANDVTSKFSE
+449 ANDVTSKFTE

-499 ENLGWPSGKRII
+499 ENLGWSRKRII
-511 KEEQRMSKRRVEEMI
+511 KEEQRMSKRRVEGMI
-526 STLYEQKE
+526 STLYEQKD

-564 IGLPLPPP
+564 IGLPMAPP
-572 SAKQDALMDYFTD
+572 SAKQDALMEYFTD
-585 KFDRNRAWK
+585 KFDRSRAWK

-642 RIQTSKPSR
+642 KIQTSKPSR
-651 TAERVRTFFE
+651 TAERVRSFFE

>member
-1 MTGVGLFFA
+1 MSESELFFA
-10 HENSRSSQRE
+10 HENVRDSQGE

-27 ALSDGG
+27 VLSEGG

-50 ASALHSSF
+50 ASALQSSF
-58 DNHISSERANIIF
+58 DNRLSTERSNIIF

-93 PDGVPKISLVDII
+93 PDGIPKISLVDII

-111 CDHVDRMTG
+111 CDHVEAMTG
-120 KCDCEDGVVEDS
+120 KCNCEDDVVEES
-132 RKSRRADLRKRLLEQ
+132 RKSRRADLRQRILEE
-147 PQHVDWT
+147 PRHVDWT
-154 IKYGRARK
+154 VKYGRARK
-162 ICPWASAR
+162 ICPWAAAR
-170 LAAGH
+170 SAAGH
-175 ADILVCDYNHVF
+175 ADVLVCDYNHVF
-187 VENVRESSLPAMGI
+187 VENVREASLPAMGI
-201 DLENSILIVD
+201 ELESSILIID

-225 RRITDQVFKRAL
+225 RRVTDQVFRRAR
-237 DNIAEYKGNLERR
+237 DNIEEYKGNLQRKV
-250 DESLDTGESNELL
+250 DSLDIEESKELIR
-263 HARDLEK
+263 ARELEK
-270 QIIALQGP
+270 QIDALQAP
-278 MTEWFE
+278 VQEWLE
-284 MLKSENNNSRGD
+284 KLKIENENTRGD
-296 DLRISS
+296 DLRISTT
-302 SDFLDVISKST
+302 DFLEVISKSIN
-313 QGVLDEGESTEISRV
+313 GVLDDEQDDDISRV
-328 SDMMDRLFCVV
+328 NGMVQRLFSVV
-339 IDEEEDSEG
+339 IDEEEDSE
-348 EEQNDCTRIAE
+348 EDEQNDCTRIAE

-366 YRDSPA
+366 YRKSPA
-372 FALVFDHSLEQP
+372 LALVFDHSLEQP
-384 RITSHLLD
+384 RLTSHLLD
-392 PSLVGKEIFER
+392 PSLLGEEIFER
-403 CRGAILMSGTLFPPE
+403 CRGSILMSGTLFPPE
-418 MYSEVLGVPSENSS
+418 MYSEILGVPREKAS

-441 IANRPVLI
+441 ISNRPVLI
-449 ANDVTSKFSE
+449 ASDVTSKFTE
-459 RETSMSLIGEH
+459 REMSMSLIGEH

-478 KGNVAIFAPSYS
+478 KGNVAIFAPSYT
-490 MLERVHSDF
+490 MLDRVHSDF
-499 ENLGWPSGKRII
+499 ENLGWSSKRVI
-511 KEEQRMSKRRVEEMI
+511 KEEQRMSKRRVEAMI
-526 STLYEQKE
+526 STLYEQKD

-564 IGLPLPPP
+564 IGLPMAPP
-572 SAKQDALMDYFTD
+572 SAKQDALIEYFTD

-619 AIIVLLEKRM
+619 AIVVLLEKRM

-642 RIQTSKPSR
+642 RMQTSKPSR
-651 TAERVRTFFE
+651 TAERVRAFFE

>member
-1 MTGVGLFFA
+1 MSESELFFA
-10 HENSRSSQRE
+10 HENVRDSQGE

-27 ALSDGG
+27 VLSEGG

-50 ASALHSSF
+50 ASALQSSF
-58 DNHISSERANIIF
+58 DNRLSTERSNIIF

-93 PDGVPKISLVDII
+93 PDGIPKISLVDII

-111 CDHVDRMTG
+111 CDHVEAMTG
-120 KCDCEDGVVEDS
+120 KCNCEDDVVEES
-132 RKSRRADLRKRLLEQ
+132 RKSRRADLRQRILEE
-147 PQHVDWT
+147 PRHVDWT
-154 IKYGRARK
+154 VKYGRARK
-162 ICPWASAR
+162 ICPWAAAR
-170 LAAGH
+170 SAAGH
-175 ADILVCDYNHVF
+175 ADVLVCDYNHVF
-187 VENVRESSLPAMGI
+187 VENVREASLPAMGI
-201 DLENSILIVD
+201 ELESSILIID

-225 RRITDQVFKRAL
+225 RRVTDQVFRRAR
-237 DNIAEYKGNLERR
+237 DNIEEYKGNLQRKV
-250 DESLDTGESNELL
+250 DSLDIEESKELIR
-263 HARDLEK
+263 ARELEK
-270 QIIALQGP
+270 QIDALQAP
-278 MTEWFE
+278 VQEWLE
-284 MLKSENNNSRGD
+284 KLKIENENTRGD
-296 DLRISS
+296 DLRISTT
-302 SDFLDVISKST
+302 DFLEVISKSIN
-313 QGVLDEGESTEISRV
+313 GVLDDEQDDDISRV
-328 SDMMDRLFCVV
+328 NGMVQRLFSVV
-339 IDEEEDSEG
+339 IDEEEDSE
-348 EEQNDCTRIAE
+348 EDEQNDCTRIAE

-366 YRDSPA
+366 YRNSPA
-372 FALVFDHSLEQP
+372 LALVFDHSLEQP
-384 RITSHLLD
+384 RLTSHLLD
-392 PSLVGKEIFER
+392 PSLLGEEIFER
-403 CRGAILMSGTLFPPE
+403 CRGSILMSGTLFPPE
-418 MYSEVLGVPSENSS
+418 MYSEILGVPREKAS

-441 IANRPVLI
+441 ISNRPVLI
-449 ANDVTSKFSE
+449 ASDVTSKFTE
-459 RETSMSLIGEH
+459 REMSMSLIGEH

-490 MLERVHSDF
+490 MLDRVHSDF
-499 ENLGWPSGKRII
+499 ENLGWSSKRVI
-511 KEEQRMSKRRVEEMI
+511 KEEQRMSKRRVEAMI
-526 STLYEQKE
+526 STLYEQKD

-564 IGLPLPPP
+564 IGLPMAPP
-572 SAKQDALMDYFTD
+572 SAKQDALIEYFTD

-619 AIIVLLEKRM
+619 AIVVLLEKRM

-642 RIQTSKPSR
+642 RMQTSKPSR
-651 TAERVRTFFE
+651 TAERVRAFFE

>member
-1 MTGVGLFFA
+1 
-10 HENSRSSQRE
+10 

-27 ALSDGG
+27 ALTNGG

-58 DNHISSERANIIF
+58 DNHISPDRANIIF
-71 MTGRQSQHK
+71 MTGRQTQHK

-87 KINSRI
+87 KINNRI

-111 CDHVDRMTG
+111 CDHVDKMTG
-120 KCDCEDGVVEDS
+120 KCDCEDGVVEES
-132 RKSRRADLRKRLLEQ
+132 RKSRRADLRRKLLDE

-154 IKYGRARK
+154 VKYGRARK

-201 DLENSILIVD
+201 ELENSILIVD

-225 RRITDQVFKRAL
+225 RRITDQVFRRAL
-237 DNIAEYKGNLERR
+237 DNIAEYKGNLQRR
-250 DESLDTGESNELL
+250 DDSLDIGESNELL
-263 HARDLEK
+263 RARDLEK
-270 QIIALQGP
+270 QIIALQEP
-278 MTEWFE
+278 MAKWFE
-284 MLKSENNNSRGD
+284 RLKSENNNTKGD

-302 SDFLDVISKST
+302 NELLDVISKST
-313 QGVLDEGESTEISRV
+313 QGVLDEDESTEITRV
-328 SDMMDRLFCVV
+328 SDLIDRLFSVV
-339 IDEEEDSEG
+339 IDEEEDTED

-366 YRDSPA
+366 YRNSPA
-372 FALVFDHSLEQP
+372 LALVFDHSLEQP
-384 RITSHLLD
+384 RLTSHLLD
-392 PSLVGKEIFER
+392 PSLVGEEIFGT

-418 MYSEVLGVPSENSS
+418 MYSEVLGVPSKKSS

-449 ANDVTSKFSE
+449 ANDVTSKFTE

-499 ENLGWPSGKRII
+499 ENLGWSSKRII
-511 KEEQRMSKRRVEEMI
+511 KEEQRMSKRRVEGMI
-526 STLYEQKE
+526 STLYEQKD

-564 IGLPLPPP
+564 IGLPMAPP
-572 SAKQDALMDYFTD
+572 SAKQDALMEYFTD
-585 KFDRNRAWK
+585 KFDRSRAWK

-642 RIQTSKPSR
+642 KIQTSKPSR
-651 TAERVRTFFE
+651 TAERVRSFFE

>member
-1 MTGVGLFFA
+1 MSESELFFA
-10 HENSRSSQRE
+10 HENVRDSQGE

-27 ALSDGG
+27 VLSEGG

-50 ASALHSSF
+50 ASALQSSF
-58 DNHISSERANIIF
+58 DNRLSTERSNIIF

-93 PDGVPKISLVDII
+93 PDGIPKISLVDII

-111 CDHVDRMTG
+111 CDHVEAMTG
-120 KCDCEDGVVEDS
+120 KCNCEDDVVEES
-132 RKSRRADLRKRLLEQ
+132 RKSRRADLRQRILEE
-147 PQHVDWT
+147 PRHVDWT
-154 IKYGRARK
+154 VKYGRARK
-162 ICPWASAR
+162 ICPWAAAR
-170 LAAGH
+170 SAAGH
-175 ADILVCDYNHVF
+175 ADVLVCDYNHVF
-187 VENVRESSLPAMGI
+187 VENVREASLPAMGI
-201 DLENSILIVD
+201 ELESSILIID

-225 RRITDQVFKRAL
+225 RRVTGQVFRRAR
-237 DNIAEYKGNLERR
+237 DNIEEYKGNLQRKV
-250 DESLDTGESNELL
+250 DSLDIEESKELIR
-263 HARDLEK
+263 ARELEK
-270 QIIALQGP
+270 QIDALQAP
-278 MTEWFE
+278 VQEWLE
-284 MLKSENNNSRGD
+284 ELKIENENTRGD
-296 DLRISS
+296 DLRISTT
-302 SDFLDVISKST
+302 DFLEVISKSIN
-313 QGVLDEGESTEISRV
+313 GVLDDEKDDDISRV
-328 SDMMDRLFCVV
+328 NGMVQRLFSVV
-339 IDEEEDSEG
+339 IDEEEDSE
-348 EEQNDCTRIAE
+348 EDEQNDCTRIAE

-366 YRDSPA
+366 YRKSPA
-372 FALVFDHSLEQP
+372 LALVFDHSLEQP
-384 RITSHLLD
+384 RLTSHLLD
-392 PSLVGKEIFER
+392 PSLLGEEIFER
-403 CRGAILMSGTLFPPE
+403 CRGSILMSGTLFPPE
-418 MYSEVLGVPSENSS
+418 MYSEILGVPREKAS

-441 IANRPVLI
+441 ISNRPVLI
-449 ANDVTSKFSE
+449 ASDVTSKFTE
-459 RETSMSLIGEH
+459 REMSMSLIGEH

-490 MLERVHSDF
+490 MLDRVHSDF
-499 ENLGWPSGKRII
+499 ENLGWSSKRVI
-511 KEEQRMSKRRVEEMI
+511 KEEQRMSKRRVEAMI
-526 STLYEQKE
+526 STLYEQKD

-564 IGLPLPPP
+564 IGLPMAPP
-572 SAKQDALMDYFTD
+572 SAKQDALIEYFTD

-619 AIIVLLEKRM
+619 AIVVLLEKRM

-642 RIQTSKPSR
+642 RMQTSKPSR
-651 TAERVRTFFE
+651 TAERVRAFFE

>member
-1 MTGVGLFFA
+1 
-10 HENSRSSQRE
+10 

-27 ALSDGG
+27 ALTNGG

-58 DNHISSERANIIF
+58 DNHISPDRANIIF
-71 MTGRQSQHK
+71 MTGRQTQHK

-87 KINSRI
+87 KINNRI

-111 CDHVDRMTG
+111 CDHVDKMTG
-120 KCDCEDGVVEDS
+120 KCDCEDGVVEES
-132 RKSRRADLRKRLLEQ
+132 RKSRRADLRRKLLDE

-154 IKYGRARK
+154 VKYGRSRK

-201 DLENSILIVD
+201 ELENSILIVD

-225 RRITDQVFKRAL
+225 RRITDQVFRRAL
-237 DNIAEYKGNLERR
+237 DNIAEYKGNLQRR
-250 DESLDTGESNELL
+250 DDSLDIGESNELL
-263 HARDLEK
+263 RARDLEK
-270 QIIALQGP
+270 QIIALQEP
-278 MTEWFE
+278 MAKWFE
-284 MLKSENNNSRGD
+284 RLKSENNNTKGD

-302 SDFLDVISKST
+302 NELLDVISKST
-313 QGVLDEGESTEISRV
+313 QGVLDEDESTEITRV
-328 SDMMDRLFCVV
+328 SDLIDRLFSVV
-339 IDEEEDSEG
+339 IDEEEDTED

-366 YRDSPA
+366 YRNSPA
-372 FALVFDHSLEQP
+372 LALIFDHSLEQP
-384 RITSHLLD
+384 RLTSHLLD
-392 PSLVGKEIFER
+392 PSLVGEEIFET

-418 MYSEVLGVPSENSS
+418 MYSEVLGVPSKKSS

-449 ANDVTSKFSE
+449 ANDVTSKFTE

-499 ENLGWPSGKRII
+499 ENLGWSSKRII
-511 KEEQRMSKRRVEEMI
+511 KEEQRMSKRRVEGMI
-526 STLYEQKE
+526 STLYEQKD

-564 IGLPLPPP
+564 IGLPMAPP
-572 SAKQDALMDYFTD
+572 SAKQDALMEYFTD
-585 KFDRNRAWK
+585 KFDRSRAWK

-642 RIQTSKPSR
+642 KIQTSKPSR
-651 TAERVRTFFE
+651 TAERVRSFFE

>member
-1 MTGVGLFFA
+1 MSESELFFA
-10 HENSRSSQRE
+10 HENVRDSQGE

-27 ALSDGG
+27 VLSEGG

-50 ASALHSSF
+50 ASALQSSF
-58 DNHISSERANIIF
+58 DNHLSTERPNIIF

-93 PDGVPKISLVDII
+93 PDGISKISLVDII

-111 CDHVDRMTG
+111 CDHVEAMTG
-120 KCDCEDGVVEDS
+120 KCNCEDDVAEES
-132 RKSRRADLRKRLLEQ
+132 RKSRRADLRQRILEE
-147 PQHVDWT
+147 PRHVDWT
-154 IKYGRARK
+154 VKYGRARK
-162 ICPWASAR
+162 ICPWAAAR
-170 LAAGH
+170 SAAGH
-175 ADILVCDYNHVF
+175 ADVLVCDYNHVF
-187 VENVRESSLPAMGI
+187 VENVREASLPAMGI
-201 DLENSILIVD
+201 ELESSILIID

-225 RRITDQVFKRAL
+225 RRVTDQVFRRAR
-237 DNIAEYKGNLERR
+237 DNIEEYKGNLQRKV
-250 DESLDTGESNELL
+250 DSLDIEESKELIR
-263 HARDLEK
+263 ARELEK
-270 QIIALQGP
+270 QIDALQGP
-278 MTEWFE
+278 VQEWLE
-284 MLKSENNNSRGD
+284 KLKIENENTKGD
-296 DLRISS
+296 DLRISTT
-302 SDFLDVISKST
+302 DFLEVISKSIN
-313 QGVLDEGESTEISRV
+313 GVLDDEQDDDISRV
-328 SDMMDRLFCVV
+328 NGMVQRLFSVV
-339 IDEEEDSEG
+339 IDEEEDSE
-348 EEQNDCTRIAE
+348 EDEQNDCTRIAE

-366 YRDSPA
+366 YRKSPA
-372 FALVFDHSLEQP
+372 LALVFDHSLEQP
-384 RITSHLLD
+384 RLTSHLLD
-392 PSLVGKEIFER
+392 PSLLGEEIFER
-403 CRGAILMSGTLFPPE
+403 CRGSILMSGTLFPPE
-418 MYSEVLGVPSENSS
+418 MYSEILGVPREKAS

-441 IANRPVLI
+441 ISNRPVLI
-449 ANDVTSKFSE
+449 ASDVTSKFTE
-459 RETSMSLIGEH
+459 REMSMSLIGEH

-490 MLERVHSDF
+490 MLDRVHSDF
-499 ENLGWPSGKRII
+499 ENLGWSSKRVI
-511 KEEQRMSKRRVEEMI
+511 KEEQRMSKRGVEAMI

-564 IGLPLPPP
+564 IGLPMAPP
-572 SAKQDALMDYFTD
+572 SAKQDALIEYFTD

-612 IRKKEDR
+612 IRKREDR
-619 AIIVLLEKRM
+619 AIVVLLEKRM

-642 RIQTSKPSR
+642 RMQTSKPSR
-651 TAERVRTFFE
+651 TAERVRAFFE

>member
-1 MTGVGLFFA
+1 
-10 HENSRSSQRE
+10 

-27 ALSDGG
+27 ALTNGG

-58 DNHISSERANIIF
+58 DNHISPDRANIIF
-71 MTGRQSQHK
+71 MTGRQTQHK

-87 KINSRI
+87 KINNRI

-111 CDHVDRMTG
+111 CDHVDKMTG
-120 KCDCEDGVVEDS
+120 KCDCEDGVVEES
-132 RKSRRADLRKRLLEQ
+132 RKSRRADLRRKLLDE

-154 IKYGRARK
+154 VKYGRSRK

-201 DLENSILIVD
+201 ELENSILIVD

-225 RRITDQVFKRAL
+225 RRITDQVFRRAL
-237 DNIAEYKGNLERR
+237 DNIAEYKGNLQRR
-250 DESLDTGESNELL
+250 DDSLDIGESNELL
-263 HARDLEK
+263 RARDLEK
-270 QIIALQGP
+270 QIIALQEP
-278 MTEWFE
+278 MAKWFE
-284 MLKSENNNSRGD
+284 RLKSENNNTKGD

-302 SDFLDVISKST
+302 NELLDVISKST
-313 QGVLDEGESTEISRV
+313 QGVLDEDESTEITRV
-328 SDMMDRLFCVV
+328 SDLIDRLFSVV
-339 IDEEEDSEG
+339 IDEEEDTED

-366 YRDSPA
+366 YRNSPA
-372 FALVFDHSLEQP
+372 LALVFDHSLEQP
-384 RITSHLLD
+384 RLTSHLLD
-392 PSLVGKEIFER
+392 PSLVGEEIFET

-418 MYSEVLGVPSENSS
+418 MYSEVLGVPSKKSS

-449 ANDVTSKFSE
+449 ANDVTSKFTE

-499 ENLGWPSGKRII
+499 ENLGWSSKRII
-511 KEEQRMSKRRVEEMI
+511 KEEQRMSKRRVEGMI
-526 STLYEQKE
+526 STLYEQKD

-564 IGLPLPPP
+564 IGLPMAPP
-572 SAKQDALMDYFTD
+572 SAKQDALMEYFTD
-585 KFDRNRAWK
+585 KFDRSRAWK

-642 RIQTSKPSR
+642 KIQTSKPSR
-651 TAERVRTFFE
+651 TAERVRSFFE

>member
-1 MTGVGLFFA
+1 MSESELFFA
-10 HENSRSSQRE
+10 HENVRDSQGE

-27 ALSDGG
+27 VLSEGG

-50 ASALHSSF
+50 ASALQSSF
-58 DNHISSERANIIF
+58 DNRLSTERSNIIF

-93 PDGVPKISLVDII
+93 PDGIPKISLVDII

-111 CDHVDRMTG
+111 CDHVEAMTG
-120 KCDCEDGVVEDS
+120 KCNCEDDVVEES
-132 RKSRRADLRKRLLEQ
+132 RKSRRADLRQRILEE
-147 PQHVDWT
+147 PRHVDWT
-154 IKYGRARK
+154 VKYGRARK
-162 ICPWASAR
+162 ICPWAAAR
-170 LAAGH
+170 SAAGH
-175 ADILVCDYNHVF
+175 ADVLVCDYNHVF
-187 VENVRESSLPAMGI
+187 VENVREASLPAMGI
-201 DLENSILIVD
+201 ELESSILIID

-225 RRITDQVFKRAL
+225 RRVTDQVFRRAR
-237 DNIAEYKGNLERR
+237 DNIEEYKGNLQRKV
-250 DESLDTGESNELL
+250 DSLDIEESKDLIR
-263 HARDLEK
+263 ARELEK
-270 QIIALQGP
+270 QIDALQAP
-278 MTEWFE
+278 VQEWLE
-284 MLKSENNNSRGD
+284 KLKIENENTRGD
-296 DLRISS
+296 DLRISTT
-302 SDFLDVISKST
+302 DFLEVISKSIN
-313 QGVLDEGESTEISRV
+313 GVLDDEQDDDISRV
-328 SDMMDRLFCVV
+328 NGMVQRLFSVV
-339 IDEEEDSEG
+339 IDEEEDSDED
-348 EEQNDCTRIAE
+348 EQNDCTRIAE

-366 YRDSPA
+366 YRKSPA
-372 FALVFDHSLEQP
+372 LALVFDHSLEQP
-384 RITSHLLD
+384 RLTSHLLD
-392 PSLVGKEIFER
+392 PSLLGEEIFER
-403 CRGAILMSGTLFPPE
+403 CRGSILMSGTLFPPE
-418 MYSEVLGVPSENSS
+418 MYSEILGVPREKAS

-441 IANRPVLI
+441 ISNRPVLI
-449 ANDVTSKFSE
+449 ASDVTSKFTE
-459 RETSMSLIGEH
+459 REMSMSLIGEH

-490 MLERVHSDF
+490 MLDRVHSDF
-499 ENLGWPSGKRII
+499 ENLGWSSKRVI
-511 KEEQRMSKRRVEEMI
+511 KEEQRMSKRRVEAMI
-526 STLYEQKE
+526 STLYEQKD

-564 IGLPLPPP
+564 IGLPMAPP
-572 SAKQDALMDYFTD
+572 SAKQDALIEYFTD

-619 AIIVLLEKRM
+619 AIVVLLEKRM

-642 RIQTSKPSR
+642 RMQTSKPSR
-651 TAERVRTFFE
+651 TAERVRAFFE

>member
-1 MTGVGLFFA
+1 LSDIGLYFA
-10 HENSRSSQRE
+10 HENARSSQSE

-27 ALSDGG
+27 ALTNGG

-50 ASALHSSF
+50 ASALQSSF
-58 DNHISSERANIIF
+58 DNHISPDRANIIF
-71 MTGRQSQHK
+71 MTGRQTQHK

-93 PDGVPKISLVDII
+93 PDGFPKISLVDII

-111 CDHVDRMTG
+111 CDHVDKMTG

-132 RKSRRADLRKRLLEQ
+132 RKSRRSDLRKKLLDE

-154 IKYGRARK
+154 VKYGRARK

-201 DLENSILIVD
+201 ELENSILIVD

-225 RRITDQVFKRAL
+225 RRITDQVFRRAL
-237 DNIAEYKGNLERR
+237 DNIAEYKGNLQRR
-250 DESLDTGESNELL
+250 DDSLDIGESNELL
-263 HARDLEK
+263 RARDLEK
-270 QIIALQGP
+270 QITALQEP
-278 MTEWFE
+278 MTKWFE
-284 MLKSENNNSRGD
+284 RLKSENNNSKGD

-302 SDFLDVISKST
+302 NELLDVISKST
-313 QGVLDEGESTEISRV
+313 QGVLDEDESTEITRV
-328 SDMMDRLFCVV
+328 SDLIDRLFSVV
-339 IDEEEDSEG
+339 IDEEEDSED

-366 YRDSPA
+366 YRNSPA
-372 FALVFDHSLEQP
+372 LALVFDHSLEQP
-384 RITSHLLD
+384 RLTSHLLD
-392 PSLVGKEIFER
+392 PSLVGGEIFET

-418 MYSEVLGVPSENSS
+418 MYSEVLGVPSKKSS

-449 ANDVTSKFSE
+449 ANDVTSKFTE
-459 RETSMSLIGEH
+459 RETSMPLIGEH

-499 ENLGWPSGKRII
+499 ENLGWSSKRII
-511 KEEQRMSKRRVEEMI
+511 KEEQRMSKRRVEGMI
-526 STLYEQKE
+526 STLYEQKD

-564 IGLPLPPP
+564 IGLPMAPP
-572 SAKQDALMDYFTD
+572 SAKQDALMEYFTD
-585 KFDRNRAWK
+585 KFDRSRAWK

-612 IRKKEDR
+612 IRKREDR

-642 RIQTSKPSR
+642 KIQTSKPSR
-651 TAERVRTFFE
+651 TAERVRSFFE

>member
-1 MTGVGLFFA
+1 
-10 HENSRSSQRE
+10 
-20 MISDGVR
+20 MIADGVR
-27 ALSDGG
+27 ALTSGG

-58 DNHISSERANIIF
+58 DNHISPDRANIIF

-87 KINSRI
+87 KINNRL
-93 PDGVPKISLVDII
+93 PDGFPKISLVDII

-111 CDHVDRMTG
+111 CDHVDKMTG
-120 KCDCEDGVVEDS
+120 KCDCEDGVVEES
-132 RKSRRADLRKRLLEQ
+132 RKSRRADLRKKLLED
-147 PQHVDWT
+147 PKHVDWT
-154 IKYGRARK
+154 VKYGRARK

-201 DLENSILIVD
+201 ELENSILIVD

-225 RRITDQVFKRAL
+225 RRITDQVFRRAL
-237 DNIAEYKGNLERR
+237 DNIAEYKGNLQRR
-250 DESLDTGESNELL
+250 DESLDIGESNELL
-263 HARDLEK
+263 RARGLEK
-270 QIIALQGP
+270 QIIALQEP

-284 MLKSENNNSRGD
+284 RLKSENNNTRGD

-302 SDFLDVISKST
+302 NELLDMISKST
-313 QGVLDEGESTEISRV
+313 QGVLDEEETTEIARV
-328 SDMMDRLFCVV
+328 SDMIDRLFSVI
-339 IDEEEDSEG
+339 IDEEEDSED

-366 YRDSPA
+366 YRNSPA

-384 RITSHLLD
+384 RLTSHLLD
-392 PSLVGKEIFER
+392 PSLVGEEIFET

-418 MYSEVLGVPSENSS
+418 MYSEVLGVPSEKSS

-449 ANDVTSKFSE
+449 ANDVTSKFTE

-499 ENLGWPSGKRII
+499 ENLGWSRKRII
-511 KEEQRMSKRRVEEMI
+511 KEEQRMSKRRVEGMI
-526 STLYEQKE
+526 STLYEQKD

-564 IGLPLPPP
+564 IGLPMAPP
-572 SAKQDALMDYFTD
+572 SAKQDALMEYFTD
-585 KFDRNRAWK
+585 KFDRSRAWK

-642 RIQTSKPSR
+642 KIQTSKPSR
-651 TAERVRTFFE
+651 TAERVRSFFE

>member
-1 MTGVGLFFA
+1 MSESELFFA
-10 HENSRSSQRE
+10 HENVRDSQGE

-27 ALSDGG
+27 VLSEGG

-50 ASALHSSF
+50 ASALQSSF
-58 DNHISSERANIIF
+58 DNRLSTERSNIIF

-93 PDGVPKISLVDII
+93 PDGIPKISLVDII

-111 CDHVDRMTG
+111 CDHVEAMTG
-120 KCDCEDGVVEDS
+120 KCNCEDDVVEES
-132 RKSRRADLRKRLLEQ
+132 RKSRRADLRQRILEE
-147 PQHVDWT
+147 PRHVDWT
-154 IKYGRARK
+154 VKYGRARK
-162 ICPWASAR
+162 ICPWAAAR
-170 LAAGH
+170 SAAGH
-175 ADILVCDYNHVF
+175 ADVLVCDYNHVF
-187 VENVRESSLPAMGI
+187 VENVREASLPAMGI
-201 DLENSILIVD
+201 ELESSILIID

-225 RRITDQVFKRAL
+225 RRVTDQVFRRAR
-237 DNIAEYKGNLERR
+237 DNIEEYKGNLQRKV
-250 DESLDTGESNELL
+250 DSLDIEESKDLIR
-263 HARDLEK
+263 ARELEK
-270 QIIALQGP
+270 QIDALQAP
-278 MTEWFE
+278 VQEWLE
-284 MLKSENNNSRGD
+284 KLKIENENTRGD
-296 DLRISS
+296 DLRISTT
-302 SDFLDVISKST
+302 DFLEVISKSIN
-313 QGVLDEGESTEISRV
+313 GVLDDEQDDDISRV
-328 SDMMDRLFCVV
+328 NGMVQRLFSVV
-339 IDEEEDSEG
+339 IDEEEDSE
-348 EEQNDCTRIAE
+348 EDEQNDCTRIAE

-366 YRDSPA
+366 YRKSPA
-372 FALVFDHSLEQP
+372 LALVFDHSLEQP
-384 RITSHLLD
+384 RLTSHLLD
-392 PSLVGKEIFER
+392 PSLLGEEIFER
-403 CRGAILMSGTLFPPE
+403 CRGSILMSGTLFPPE
-418 MYSEVLGVPSENSS
+418 MYSEILGVPREKAS

-441 IANRPVLI
+441 ISNRPVLI
-449 ANDVTSKFSE
+449 ASDVTSKFTE
-459 RETSMSLIGEH
+459 REMSMSLIGEH

-490 MLERVHSDF
+490 MLDRVHSDF
-499 ENLGWPSGKRII
+499 ENLGWSSKRVI
-511 KEEQRMSKRRVEEMI
+511 KEEQRMSKRRVEAMI
-526 STLYEQKE
+526 STLYEQRD

-564 IGLPLPPP
+564 IGLPMAPP
-572 SAKQDALMDYFTD
+572 SAKQDALIEYFTD

-619 AIIVLLEKRM
+619 AIVVLLEKRM

-642 RIQTSKPSR
+642 RMQTSKPSR
-651 TAERVRTFFE
+651 TAERVRAFFE

>member
-1 MTGVGLFFA
+1 
-10 HENSRSSQRE
+10 

-27 ALSDGG
+27 ALTNGG

-58 DNHISSERANIIF
+58 DNHISPDRANIIF
-71 MTGRQSQHK
+71 MTGRQTQHK

-87 KINSRI
+87 KINNRI

-111 CDHVDRMTG
+111 CDHVDKMTG
-120 KCDCEDGVVEDS
+120 KCDCEDGVVEES
-132 RKSRRADLRKRLLEQ
+132 RKSRRADLRRKLLDE

-154 IKYGRARK
+154 VKYGRSRK

-201 DLENSILIVD
+201 ELENSILIVD

-225 RRITDQVFKRAL
+225 RRITDQVFRRAL
-237 DNIAEYKGNLERR
+237 DNIAEYKGNLQRR
-250 DESLDTGESNELL
+250 DDSLDIGESNELL
-263 HARDLEK
+263 RARDLEK
-270 QIIALQGP
+270 QIIALQEP
-278 MTEWFE
+278 MAKWFE
-284 MLKSENNNSRGD
+284 RLKSENNNTKGD

-302 SDFLDVISKST
+302 NELLDVISKST
-313 QGVLDEGESTEISRV
+313 QGVLDEDESTEITRV
-328 SDMMDRLFCVV
+328 SDLINRLFSVV
-339 IDEEEDSEG
+339 IDEEEDTED

-366 YRDSPA
+366 YRNSPA
-372 FALVFDHSLEQP
+372 LALIFDHSLEQP
-384 RITSHLLD
+384 RLTSHLLD
-392 PSLVGKEIFER
+392 PSLVGEEIFET

-418 MYSEVLGVPSENSS
+418 MYSEVLGVPSKKSS

-449 ANDVTSKFSE
+449 ANDVTSKFTE

-499 ENLGWPSGKRII
+499 ENLGWSSKRII
-511 KEEQRMSKRRVEEMI
+511 KEEQRMSKRRVEGMI
-526 STLYEQKE
+526 STLYEQKD

-564 IGLPLPPP
+564 IGLPMAPP
-572 SAKQDALMDYFTD
+572 SAKQDALMEYFTD
-585 KFDRNRAWK
+585 KFDRSRAWK

-642 RIQTSKPSR
+642 KIQTSKPSR
-651 TAERVRTFFE
+651 TAERVRSFFE

>member
-1 MTGVGLFFA
+1 
-10 HENSRSSQRE
+10 

-27 ALSDGG
+27 ALTNGG

-58 DNHISSERANIIF
+58 DNHISPDRANIIF
-71 MTGRQSQHK
+71 MTGRQTQHK

-106 GREGM
+106 GRDGM
-111 CDHVDRMTG
+111 CDHVDKMTG
-120 KCDCEDGVVEDS
+120 KCDCEDGVVEES
-132 RKSRRADLRKRLLEQ
+132 RKSRRADLRKKLLDE

-154 IKYGRARK
+154 VKYGRARK

-201 DLENSILIVD
+201 ELENSILIVD

-225 RRITDQVFKRAL
+225 RRITDQVFRRAL
-237 DNIAEYKGNLERR
+237 DNIAEYKGNLQRR
-250 DESLDTGESNELL
+250 DDSLDIGESNELL
-263 HARDLEK
+263 RARDLEK
-270 QIIALQGP
+270 QIIALQEP
-278 MTEWFE
+278 MAKWFE
-284 MLKSENNNSRGD
+284 RLKSENNSTKGD

-302 SDFLDVISKST
+302 NELLDVISKST
-313 QGVLDEGESTEISRV
+313 QGVLDENESTEITRV
-328 SDMMDRLFCVV
+328 SDLIDRLFSVV
-339 IDEEEDSEG
+339 IDEEEDTED

-366 YRDSPA
+366 YRNSPA
-372 FALVFDHSLEQP
+372 LALVFDHSLEQP
-384 RITSHLLD
+384 RLTSHLLD
-392 PSLVGKEIFER
+392 PSLVGEEIFET

-418 MYSEVLGVPSENSS
+418 MYSEVLGVPSKKSS

-449 ANDVTSKFSE
+449 ANDVTSKFTE

-499 ENLGWPSGKRII
+499 ENLGWSSKRII
-511 KEEQRMSKRRVEEMI
+511 KEEQRMSKRRVEGMI
-526 STLYEQKE
+526 STLYEQKD

-564 IGLPLPPP
+564 IGLPMAPP
-572 SAKQDALMDYFTD
+572 SAKQDALMEYFTD
-585 KFDRNRAWK
+585 KFDRSRAWK

-642 RIQTSKPSR
+642 KIQTSKPSR
-651 TAERVRTFFE
+651 TAERVRSFFE

>member
-1 MTGVGLFFA
+1 
-10 HENSRSSQRE
+10 

-27 ALSDGG
+27 ALTNGG

-58 DNHISSERANIIF
+58 DNHISPDRANIIF
-71 MTGRQSQHK
+71 MTGRQTQHK

-106 GREGM
+106 GRDGM
-111 CDHVDRMTG
+111 CDHVDKMTG
-120 KCDCEDGVVEDS
+120 KCDCEDGVVEES
-132 RKSRRADLRKRLLEQ
+132 RKSRRADLRKKLLDE

-154 IKYGRARK
+154 VKYGRARK

-201 DLENSILIVD
+201 ELENSILIVD

-225 RRITDQVFKRAL
+225 RRITDQVFRRAL
-237 DNIAEYKGNLERR
+237 DNIAEYKGNLQRR
-250 DESLDTGESNELL
+250 DDSLDIGESNELL
-263 HARDLEK
+263 RARDLEK
-270 QIIALQGP
+270 QIIALQEP
-278 MTEWFE
+278 MAKWFE
-284 MLKSENNNSRGD
+284 RLKSENNSTKGD

-302 SDFLDVISKST
+302 NELLDVISKST
-313 QGVLDEGESTEISRV
+313 QGVLDENESTEITRV
-328 SDMMDRLFCVV
+328 SDLIDRLFSVV
-339 IDEEEDSEG
+339 IDEEEDTED

-366 YRDSPA
+366 YRNSPA

-384 RITSHLLD
+384 RLTSHLLD
-392 PSLVGKEIFER
+392 PSLVGEEIFET

-418 MYSEVLGVPSENSS
+418 MYSEVLGVPSKKSS

-449 ANDVTSKFSE
+449 ANDVTSKFTE

-499 ENLGWPSGKRII
+499 ENLGWSSKRII
-511 KEEQRMSKRRVEEMI
+511 KEEQRMSKRRVEGMI
-526 STLYEQKE
+526 STLYEQKD

-564 IGLPLPPP
+564 IGLPMAPP
-572 SAKQDALMDYFTD
+572 SAKQDALMEYFTD
-585 KFDRNRAWK
+585 KFDRSRAWK

-642 RIQTSKPSR
+642 KIQTSKPSR
-651 TAERVRTFFE
+651 TAERVRSFFE

>member
-1 MTGVGLFFA
+1 MSESELFFA
-10 HENSRSSQRE
+10 HENVRDSQGE

-27 ALSDGG
+27 VLSEGG

-50 ASALHSSF
+50 ASALQSSF
-58 DNHISSERANIIF
+58 DNRLSTERSNIIF

-93 PDGVPKISLVDII
+93 PDGIPKISLVDII

-111 CDHVDRMTG
+111 CDHVEAMTG
-120 KCDCEDGVVEDS
+120 KCNCEDDVVEES
-132 RKSRRADLRKRLLEQ
+132 RKSRRADLRQRILEE
-147 PQHVDWT
+147 PRHVDWT
-154 IKYGRARK
+154 VKYGRARK
-162 ICPWASAR
+162 ICPWAAAR
-170 LAAGH
+170 SAAGH
-175 ADILVCDYNHVF
+175 ADVLVCDYNHVF
-187 VENVRESSLPAMGI
+187 VENVREASLPAMGI
-201 DLENSILIVD
+201 ELESSILIID

-225 RRITDQVFKRAL
+225 RRVTDQVFRRAR
-237 DNIAEYKGNLERR
+237 DNIEEYKGNLQRKV
-250 DESLDTGESNELL
+250 DSLDIEESKELIR
-263 HARDLEK
+263 ARELEK
-270 QIIALQGP
+270 QIDALQAP
-278 MTEWFE
+278 VQEWLE
-284 MLKSENNNSRGD
+284 KLKIENENTRGD
-296 DLRISS
+296 DLRISTT
-302 SDFLDVISKST
+302 DFLEVISKSIN
-313 QGVLDEGESTEISRV
+313 GVLDDEQDDDISRV
-328 SDMMDRLFCVV
+328 NGMVQRLFSVV
-339 IDEEEDSEG
+339 IDEEEDSE
-348 EEQNDCTRIAE
+348 EDEQNDCTRIAE

-366 YRDSPA
+366 YRKSPA
-372 FALVFDHSLEQP
+372 LALVFDHSLEQP
-384 RITSHLLD
+384 RLTSHLLD
-392 PSLVGKEIFER
+392 PSLLGEEIFER
-403 CRGAILMSGTLFPPE
+403 CRGSILMSGTLFPPE
-418 MYSEVLGVPSENSS
+418 MYSEILGVPREKAS

-441 IANRPVLI
+441 ISNRPVLI
-449 ANDVTSKFSE
+449 ASDVTSKFTE
-459 RETSMSLIGEH
+459 REMSMSLIGEH

-490 MLERVHSDF
+490 MLDRVHSDF
-499 ENLGWPSGKRII
+499 ENLGWSSKRVI
-511 KEEQRMSKRRVEEMI
+511 KEEQRMSKRRVEAMI
-526 STLYEQKE
+526 STLYEQKD

-564 IGLPLPPP
+564 IGLPMAPP
-572 SAKQDALMDYFTD
+572 SAKQDALIEYFTD

-619 AIIVLLEKRM
+619 AIVVLLEKRM

-642 RIQTSKPSR
+642 RMQTSKPSR
-651 TAERVRTFFE
+651 TAERVRAFFE

>member
-1 MTGVGLFFA
+1 MSESELFFA
-10 HENSRSSQRE
+10 HENVRDSQGE

-27 ALSDGG
+27 VLSEGG

-50 ASALHSSF
+50 ASALQSSF
-58 DNHISSERANIIF
+58 DNRLSTERSNIIF

-93 PDGVPKISLVDII
+93 PDGIPKISLVDII

-111 CDHVDRMTG
+111 CDHVEAMTG
-120 KCDCEDGVVEDS
+120 KCNCEDDVVEES
-132 RKSRRADLRKRLLEQ
+132 RKSRRADLRQRILEE
-147 PQHVDWT
+147 PRHVDWT
-154 IKYGRARK
+154 VKYGRARK
-162 ICPWASAR
+162 ICPWAAAR
-170 LAAGH
+170 SAAGH
-175 ADILVCDYNHVF
+175 ADVLVCDYNHVF
-187 VENVRESSLPAMGI
+187 VENVREASLPAMGI
-201 DLENSILIVD
+201 ELESSILIID

-225 RRITDQVFKRAL
+225 RRVTDQVFRRAR
-237 DNIAEYKGNLERR
+237 DNIEEYKGNLQRKV
-250 DESLDTGESNELL
+250 DSLDIEESKELIR
-263 HARDLEK
+263 ARELEK
-270 QIIALQGP
+270 QIDALQAP
-278 MTEWFE
+278 VQEWLE
-284 MLKSENNNSRGD
+284 KLKIENENTRGD
-296 DLRISS
+296 DLRISTT
-302 SDFLDVISKST
+302 DFLEVISKSIN
-313 QGVLDEGESTEISRV
+313 GVLDDEQDDDISRV
-328 SDMMDRLFCVV
+328 NGMVQRLFSVV
-339 IDEEEDSEG
+339 IDEEEDSE
-348 EEQNDCTRIAE
+348 EDEQNDCTRIAE

-366 YRDSPA
+366 YRKSPA
-372 FALVFDHSLEQP
+372 LALVFDHSLEQP
-384 RITSHLLD
+384 RLTSHLLD
-392 PSLVGKEIFER
+392 PSLLGEEIFER
-403 CRGAILMSGTLFPPE
+403 CRGSILMSGTLFPPE
-418 MYSEVLGVPSENSS
+418 MYSEILGVPREKAS

-441 IANRPVLI
+441 ISNRPVLI
-449 ANDVTSKFSE
+449 ASDVTSKFTE
-459 RETSMSLIGEH
+459 REMSMSLIGEH

-490 MLERVHSDF
+490 MLDRVHSDF
-499 ENLGWPSGKRII
+499 ENLGWSSKRVI
-511 KEEQRMSKRRVEEMI
+511 KEEQRMSKRRVEAMI

-564 IGLPLPPP
+564 IGLPMAPP
-572 SAKQDALMDYFTD
+572 SAKQDALIEYFTD

-619 AIIVLLEKRM
+619 AIVVLLEKRM

-642 RIQTSKPSR
+642 RMQTSKPSR
-651 TAERVRTFFE
+651 TAERVRAFFE